1 MSEKEALNV
10 EILDHLFLLLDTA
23 PSNKRHG
30 KSLFDIPIYF
40 TMLQFLH
47 VNIQHSDQLLCFIS
61 LCHCRISAS
70 ID

>member
-1 MSEKEALNV
+1 MSEKEVLNV

-47 VNIQHSDQLLCFIS
+47 VNIQHC
-61 LCHCRISAS
+61 
-70 ID
+70 